1 MHNDRDIDY
10 EIQRQKAIEKELGC
24 VFIRVNT
31 DEESFSIFKSINE
44 IHRHIK
50 NSTEK
55 SLTGK
60 ISERILELQFKS
72 NHSIITKALKRVV
85 KKVLPLL

>member
-10 EIQRQKAIEKELGC
+10 EIQRQKTIEKELGC

-31 DEESFSIFKSINE
+31 DEESFNIFKSINE

-55 SLTGK
+55 SLTSK